1 MLLRLVQEKRSDA
14 RELVWKRGR
23 LVVQAQRFT
32 KRVEAAA
39 DVEQVVLGERGEE
52 RRKMRWVHQTDVV

>member
-1 MLLRLVQEKRSDA
+1 
-14 RELVWKRGR
+14 
-23 LVVQAQRFT
+23 
-32 KRVEAAA
+32 VEAAA

>member
-14 RELVWKRGR
+14 RELVGKRGR

-32 KRVEAAA
+32 KWVEAAA